1 MLRKLLK
8 SRKNKKGFTL
18 IELIIVIAII
28 AILAAIALPKF
39 MDVRE
44 KSNIKV
50 DIANAQNIQL
60 VVATLVEDKEITVPT
75 SFTLVA
81 SDVNAATAISKL
93 QSVETA
99 KAKLYKGEHFD
110 VEISATGDITISV
123 SNGSNTEIVYP
134 NPSSGT
140 YKN

>member
-8 SRKNKKGFTL
+8 SREKKKGFTL

-28 AILAAIALPKF
+28 AILASIALPKF

-99 KAKLYKGEHFD
+99 KAKLYKGAHFD

-123 SNGSNTEIVYP
+123 SNGPNTEIVYP